1 MDFQYAPNKVKI
13 CKKDVCVDV
22 YGEWAKALAVALTF
36 AAVAY
41 GVSLVVKV
49 IK

>member
-22 YGEWAKALAVALTF
+22 YGDWAKALTLALTF

-41 GVSLVVKV
+41 GVSLLAKAVR
-49 IK
+49 